1 MSAAEMTEPQRI
13 SLTLDPGLVLERLI
27 LKRLYGFNRKR
38 GRDWLRSLLVQGFLA
53 EGQWMRTESGGS
65 GEGVAPQASSVPTTA
80 FAGWLER
87 SRRPPG
93 PTPAPAPTS
102 VSPPE
107 ENDCATASSG
117 KPFAH
122 LRKVIG

>member
-53 EGQWMRTESGGS
+53 EGQWMRTESTGS
-65 GEGVAPQASSVPTTA
+65 GEGAVPQASSVPTTA

-93 PTPAPAPTS
+93 PASAPTT
-102 VSPPE
+102 VSAPE

>member
-27 LKRLYGFNRKR
+27 LKRLYGFKRKR

-53 EGQWMRTESGGS
+53 EGRWIRIESGGS
-65 GEGVAPQASSVPTTA
+65 AEGVAPQASSVPTTA

-93 PTPAPAPTS
+93 PTPAPTT

>member
-27 LKRLYGFNRKR
+27 LKRLSGFNRKR

-53 EGQWMRTESGGS
+53 EGQWIRTESTGS
-65 GEGVAPQASSVPTTA
+65 GEGAAPQASGVPATA

-87 SRRPPG
+87 SPRPPR
-93 PTPAPAPTS
+93 PVSVKTSALPPAQIGS
-102 VSPPE
+102 
-107 ENDCATASSG
+107 ATASSG